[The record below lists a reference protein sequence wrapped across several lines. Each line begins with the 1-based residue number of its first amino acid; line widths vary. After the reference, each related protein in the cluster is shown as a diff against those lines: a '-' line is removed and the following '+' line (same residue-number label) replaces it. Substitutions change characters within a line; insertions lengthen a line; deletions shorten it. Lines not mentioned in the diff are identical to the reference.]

1 MPGSGSEWRAGPTAA
16 GGMGRFGYS
25 DPIQRDLQSIIPFAR
40 KSCAHPLSGLKV
52 PTGLLL
58 VGPLGTGKTLIARL
72 IASQT
77 NRSSYPLTA
86 ASLLGRVGDSV
97 KLVAAVFAG
106 KEQSPSLVL
115 IDEMDGLLPAK
126 PLPRAARCSGGGI
139 VPYED

>member
-1 MPGSGSEWRAGPTAA
+1 
-16 GGMGRFGYS
+16 MGRFGYS

-40 KSCAHPLSGLKV
+40 KSYAHPLSGLKV

-58 VGPLGTGKTLIARL
+58 VGPPGTGKTLIARL

-77 NRSSYPLTA
+77 NRSSYLLTA
-86 ASLLGRVGDSV
+86 ASVLGRVGDSV
-97 KLVAAVFAG
+97 KLVAAVFARG

-139 VPYED
+139 VPYGDQQSASG